1 VDHQTLGVRE
11 AQALP
16 IAHVLR
22 AFVREGRLYRRLDDA
37 KVRCVACG
45 HRCVIY
51 DGLSGICRVRFNE
64 GGKLYVPWG
73 YVGALEVDPIE
84 KKPFYHAY
92 PGARTLSFGMLGCDF
107 QCPFCQN
114 WQLSQVLRDAVATR
128 LAGFTPITPGEFAAL
143 AVRCGARVVAS
154 TYNEPLITSE
164 WAGVLFQ
171 ESRKHGLAGAY
182 VSNGNATP
190 DVLDY
195 IRPWVDL
202 YKIDLKTMRE
212 RSYRTLGGRLQTVL
226 DAIRM
231 AWERHFWVEVV
242 TLVVPGFN
250 DSDAELRDAA
260 RYVASVSPDIPW
272 HVTAFAP
279 GYRMTNQG
287 VTPPGTLVR
296 AAELGRA
303 EGLKFVYAGN
313 LPGQVGPFEH
323 TYCPKCGAL
332 LIARDGFGLGSYRI
346 LDGQCPDCGESI
358 PGVWWPAGAAPPQLT
373 GAMSESASR
382 RPATAPVGRSP

>member
-1 VDHQTLGVRE
+1 MLEHRTLSIKD

-22 AFVREGRLYRRLDDA
+22 KFVREGQLYRRLEAA
-37 KVRCVACG
+37 KVQCAACG
-45 HRCVIY
+45 HRCVIH

-64 GGKLYVPWG
+64 GGTLYVPWG
-73 YVGALEVDPIE
+73 YVGALEIDPIE

-107 QCPFCQN
+107 RCPFCQN

-128 LAGFTPITPGEFAAL
+128 LADFTPISPEEFAAL
-143 AVRCGARVVAS
+143 AVRSGTRVVAS

-164 WAGVLFQ
+164 WAVALFQ
-171 ESRKHGLAGAY
+171 ESRKQGLVAAY

-190 DVLDY
+190 EVLDY
-195 IRPWVDL
+195 LRPWVDL
-202 YKIDLKTMRE
+202 YKIDLKAMRE

-226 DAIRM
+226 DAIRL
-231 AWERHFWVEVV
+231 AWERRFWVEVV

-250 DSDAELRDAA
+250 DSDEELRDAA

-272 HVTAFAP
+272 HVTAFSP
-279 GYRMTNQG
+279 GYQMTSQDS
-287 VTPPGTLVR
+287 TPPETLIR

-313 LPGQVGPFEH
+313 LPGRVGPFEH
-323 TYCPKCGAL
+323 TYCPKCAAL
-332 LIARDGFGLGSYRI
+332 LVARDGLWLRDYRVVA
-346 LDGQCPDCGESI
+346 GRCPDCGETI
-358 PGVWWPAGAAPPQLT
+358 PGVWWPAGELPRYVAGGT
-373 GAMSESASR
+373 SDIS
-382 RPATAPVGRSP
+382 

>member
-1 VDHQTLGVRE
+1 MAAHQTLSIKE

-22 AFVREGRLYRRLDDA
+22 KYVREGQLYRRLEGA
-37 KVRCVACG
+37 KVQCVACG
-45 HRCVIY
+45 HRCVIH

-64 GGKLYVPWG
+64 AGTLYVPWG
-73 YVGALEVDPIE
+73 YVGALEIDPIE

-107 QCPFCQN
+107 RCPFCQN

-128 LAGFTPITPGEFAAL
+128 LADFTTITPEEFATLAL
-143 AVRCGARVVAS
+143 RSDARVVAS

-164 WAGVLFQ
+164 WAGALFR
-171 ESRKHGLAGAY
+171 ESRKHGLVGAY

-202 YKIDLKTMRE
+202 YKIDLKTMRD
-212 RSYRTLGGRLQTVL
+212 RSYRTLGGRLETVL
-226 DAIRM
+226 DAIRL
-231 AWERHFWVEVV
+231 AWDRRFWVEVV
-242 TLVVPGFN
+242 TLIVPGFN

-272 HVTAFAP
+272 HVTAFSP
-279 GYRMTNQG
+279 GYRMTSQDS
-287 VTPPGTLVR
+287 TPPETLMR

-323 TYCPKCGAL
+323 TYCPKCGVV
-332 LIARDGFGLGSYRI
+332 LIARDGLQLREYRI
-346 LDGQCPDCGESI
+346 VDGRCPDCNEVI
-358 PGVWWPAGAAPPQLT
+358 PGVWWTAGKLPRRAA
-373 GAMSESASR
+373 AASGV
-382 RPATAPVGRSP
+382 P